1 MPVDSMRVV
10 LEGLLARLAPTLPG
24 SSLGE
29 ILNRL
34 VWITDDNGT
43 DVIAVCREWLSSNDL
58 RRIEA
63 ALSLEEGWLYDDRA
77 ELRQWLEAAASHW
90 PQVAARVKEI
100 LETYDA
106 QHPSST

>member
-24 SSLGE
+24 NALGE

-43 DVIAVCREWLSSNDL
+43 DVIEVCREWLASNDL

-63 ALSLEEGWLYDDRA
+63 ALSLGEGWLYDDRA
-77 ELRQWLEAAASHW
+77 KLRQRLEAVAQQW
-90 PQVAARVKEI
+90 PQVAPRVNEI
-100 LETYDA
+100 LETYEA
-106 QHPSST
+106 QHPTG